1 MAWASCPC
9 MKNMVEITKD
19 RFEEIVQSFSGR
31 RVAVIGDLM
40 VDRYL
45 WGTVRRIS
53 PEAPVPI
60 VDIESETIALGGAAN
75 VGNNLYN
82 LSVVPVMIGV
92 VGADSIGKVLIDI
105 MENNQMPTEGVFQ
118 DVGRQTSEKTRIIA
132 HDQHVVRA
140 DRESRFDING
150 DIQTDIL
157 KYLESIV
164 DSVDAL
170 ILQDYNKGVL
180 TKDVIR
186 GSIDIANQH
195 HKIIAVDPKFANF
208 FEYNNITLFK
218 PNTREIEQALGIALN
233 SDDSVIDV
241 GSKLCD
247 RINCQHLLITRGE
260 KGMILFDREGQWDIV
275 PTRARRI
282 HDVSGAG
289 DTVISTMVSALV
301 GGADI
306 REAATLANQAAGVVC
321 EEVGITPITLAK
333 LRKAMARRD

>member
-1 MAWASCPC
+1 
-9 MKNMVEITKD
+9 MVEITKD
-19 RFEEIVQSFSGR
+19 RFEEIVRGFSGQ

-75 VGNNLYN
+75 VGNNLHHLN
-82 LSVVPVMIGV
+82 VIPVMMGV

-105 MENNQMPTEGVFQ
+105 MENNEMPTQGVFQ
-118 DVGRQTSEKTRIIA
+118 DVDRQTSEKTRIIA

-140 DRESRFDING
+140 DRESRFDIDNS
-150 DIQTDIL
+150 IQTDIL
-157 KYLESIV
+157 NYLRSII

-186 GSIDIANQH
+186 GSIEIANQH
-195 HKIIAVDPKFANF
+195 HKIIAVDPKFTNF
-208 FEYNNITLFK
+208 FEYSNITLFK
-218 PNTREIEQALGIALN
+218 PNTREIEQAMGIALN
-233 SDDSVIDV
+233 SDDSVIEIGAD
-241 GSKLCD
+241 LCE
-247 RINCQHLLITRGE
+247 RVNCQHLLITRGE
-260 KGMILFDREGQWDIV
+260 RGMILFDREGKWDIV

-289 DTVISTMVSALV
+289 DTVISTMISAMV

-306 REAATLANQAAGVVC
+306 REAATLANEAAGVVC
-321 EEVGITPITLAK
+321 EEVGITPITLDK
-333 LRKAMARRD
+333 LRKAMARQD